1 MSRLYLIRHGE
12 AAPAGILA
20 GCADFALTPA
30 GRLQVEMRRDELAA
44 VTFSAA
50 WASPL
55 RRARQTA
62 RIILGGNPA
71 NTSVVQVVPALRE
84 IALGEW
90 EGKDRE
96 LIRAAWPREW
106 EARGT
111 DPANVAPPG
120 GESFA
125 MLAERVLPAFADICR
140 EAGHHACSLLA
151 AHQAVNRVIIA
162 AATGL
167 PPGNLLSIPQALA
180 AVSVFE
186 IRGGAARL
194 LE

>member
-1 MSRLYLIRHGE
+1 MARLYLVRHGE
-12 AAPAGILA
+12 AAPPGILA
-20 GCADFALTPA
+20 GSADYGLTPA
-30 GRLQVEMRRDELAA
+30 GRAQVETRRDELAA

-71 NTSVVQVVPALRE
+71 NTAGLTIVPDLRE
-84 IALGEW
+84 IRLGEW
-90 EGKDRE
+90 EGKDTQW
-96 LIRAAWPREW
+96 IRAVWPREW
-106 EARGT
+106 EARGI
-111 DPANVAPPG
+111 DPANAAPPG

-125 MLAERVLPAFADICR
+125 MLAERVLPAFSAICR
-140 EAGHHACSLLA
+140 EAESHACSLLA

-167 PPGNLLSIPQALA
+167 PLGRLLHIPQALA

-186 IRGGAARL
+186 IRGGAVTL